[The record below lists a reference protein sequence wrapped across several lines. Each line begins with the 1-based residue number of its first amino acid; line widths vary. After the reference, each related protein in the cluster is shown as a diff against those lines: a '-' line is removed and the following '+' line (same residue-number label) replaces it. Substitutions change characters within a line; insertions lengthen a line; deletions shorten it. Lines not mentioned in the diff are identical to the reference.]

1 MGGNKISIEPS
12 DDRSQPERRTDRLEG
27 QEINKGVKIGNEIAE
42 QKARKKTDREA
53 KAVLRR
59 DADLAKKDPK
69 QKEVVKPVTSFQAL
83 EIPDAM
89 GASNDNH
96 TLVDSSSC
104 SSSSRRLG
112 ALEATDDLSVVHEC
126 LVGAFLLLL
135 MFMVYLFTRRT
146 TTKSFESNAI
156 RIVRKKAPIVHK
168 FI

>member
-12 DDRSQPERRTDRLEG
+12 DDRSQPQRRADRLEG

-53 KAVLRR
+53 KAVQRR

-89 GASNDNH
+89 GSSNDNH
-96 TLVDSSSC
+96 TLADSSS
-104 SSSSRRLG
+104 SSIDSPGTSRRL
-112 ALEATDDLSVVHEC
+112 
-126 LVGAFLLLL
+126 
-135 MFMVYLFTRRT
+135 
-146 TTKSFESNAI
+146 
-156 RIVRKKAPIVHK
+156 
-168 FI
+168 